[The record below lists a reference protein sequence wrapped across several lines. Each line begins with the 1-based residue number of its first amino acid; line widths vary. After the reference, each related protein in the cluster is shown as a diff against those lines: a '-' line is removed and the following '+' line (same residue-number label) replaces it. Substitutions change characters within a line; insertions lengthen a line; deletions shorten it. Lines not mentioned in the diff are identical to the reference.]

1 MVYSIEKT
9 RVGALDASDGIF
21 DHFRKLYPNFDQWLL
36 QVSYRDAY
44 VVKDGETIVALM
56 ILKRESLYDVNSEIW
71 PIISK
76 HNHLEICSLRF
87 LKICSLR
94 SIKEGEG
101 LGSVLLHKAIEV
113 AEAEHFP
120 YIYFTLH
127 KSNQSD
133 ATKLFF
139 EKRGFEECGSTNDEV
154 VYMKTISA
162 INTEPMDTAHR
173 DCQIITEDY
182 VGRTYN
188 YTNPKTNR
196 FLSVKITEDMVGKPL
211 EEILDEAEAKAVES
225 ENKSKV
231 NWRNL
236 LKGVGKLFLELL
248 LILWFVIWFNFG
260 QECENIWVRL
270 IENYIGLIPIH
281 WFLWE
286 GINQRLKK
294 RIKEKGKE

>member
-1 MVYSIEKT
+1 MVYLLDKT
-9 RVGALDASDGIF
+9 RVGALDARDGIF
-21 DHFRKLYPNFDQWLL
+21 DHFRKLYPKFDQWLL
-36 QVSYRDAY
+36 QVSHRDAY
-44 VVKDGETIVALM
+44 VVKDGENIVALM
-56 ILKRESLYDVNSEIW
+56 ILKRESLYDVNSEIC
-71 PIISK
+71 PIIPRE
-76 HNHLEICSLRF
+76 NH

-101 LGSVLLHKAIEV
+101 LGSVLLNKAIEV
-113 AEAEHFP
+113 ATAEHLP
-120 YIYFTLH
+120 YVYFTLH
-127 KSNQSD
+127 KSNQSNEI
-133 ATKLFF
+133 KRFF

-162 INTEPMDTAHR
+162 INAEPMDTAHR

-231 NWRNL
+231 IWRNF

-248 LILWFVIWFNFG
+248 LIMWFVIWFIFG
-260 QECENIWVRL
+260 QECENVWVRL